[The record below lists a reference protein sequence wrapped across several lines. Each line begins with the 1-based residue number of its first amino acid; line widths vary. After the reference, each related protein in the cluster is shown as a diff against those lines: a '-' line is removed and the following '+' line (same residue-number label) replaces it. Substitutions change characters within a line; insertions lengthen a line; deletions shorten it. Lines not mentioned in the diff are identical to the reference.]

1 MLKHTGGCHCG
12 AIKFS
17 TELDP
22 MMVGKCNCNRCRRL
36 FGTLAIGVFYAEDEI
51 TIEGDISSYGFEG
64 GSGMPVT
71 THFCNKCG
79 CRIFGKADSFP
90 GMITMVLGAFD
101 DPHAFKPKGEIYT
114 NYKLNWLKD
123 DGCIQESFEE
133 AVVEERLMALLTG
146 LEDR

>member
-1 MLKHTGGCHCG
+1 MHKHTGGCYCG

-22 MMVGKCNCNRCRRL
+22 MMVGQCNCNRCRRL

-79 CRIFGKADSFP
+79 CSIFGKADFFP
-90 GMITMVLGAFD
+90 SMITMVLGAFD
-101 DPHAFKPKGEIYT
+101 DPHAFKPKVEI
-114 NYKLNWLKD
+114 
-123 DGCIQESFEE
+123 
-133 AVVEERLMALLTG
+133 
-146 LEDR
+146 